1 MKIRHV
7 LARPFFVQ
15 AVYLC
20 LVLCALVE
28 SGSRATALQILTPPS
43 SSKPRVNGPTIFG
56 IRPGSP
62 FIYSIPATGDRPMTF
77 SVDNLPAGLEVNSST
92 GLITGKMAAAGE
104 YPVVLRARNALGE
117 AHKNFRIEV
126 GEKIGLTPALGW
138 SSWNA
143 IAHDITQERILRNAQ
158 ALVSS
163 GLKDHG
169 FTYINLDDCWQ
180 GARGG
185 PYNAIQGNEL
195 FPDLQLLVD
204 QVHALGLKFGVYS
217 TPWIASYG
225 GFPGGSSDNPDGKFV
240 PGDHTLR
247 RWLGKYSFA
256 SNDAKQ
262 WAAWGVDYVKEDWN
276 PSDIEHTKEI
286 YEALRASGR
295 DMILSLSNTAEIE
308 HAAEY
313 GRYAQSWRVTP
324 DILDIWDQSDNSAHT
339 SMSED
344 GFALGVW
351 APFRGPGGFADADM
365 LVVGRISFGKWIRQ
379 TRLTP
384 DEQYT
389 HISLWAMLSSP
400 LIIGADLERLDPF
413 TLSLLTNDEVLDID
427 QDALGR
433 PATLR
438 ETIGGIDVYVKDLE
452 DGSHAVGFFNRSDA
466 SEHYA
471 FNKLDRIGLS
481 GVQHVRDLWRQ
492 KDLPDVNG
500 AIAIDVPA
508 HGVLLYRFSGG
519 TQTRE
524 SHP

>member
-1 MKIRHV
+1 
-7 LARPFFVQ
+7 
-15 AVYLC
+15 
-20 LVLCALVE
+20 
-28 SGSRATALQILTPPS
+28 
-43 SSKPRVNGPTIFG
+43 VNGPTIFG
-56 IRPGSP
+56 VRPGSP
-62 FIYSIPATGDRPMTF
+62 FFYAIPATGHRPMTF
-77 SVDNLPAGLEVNSST
+77 SVDNLPAGLEVNSAT
-92 GLITGKMAAAGE
+92 GLITGKMTAAGE
-104 YPVVLRARNALGE
+104 YTVVLRARNALGE
-117 AHKNFRIEV
+117 AHKNFRLVV

-158 ALVSS
+158 ALVSN

-169 FTYINLDDCWQ
+169 FAYVNLDDCWQ

-195 FPDLQLLVD
+195 FPDMQLLANEI
-204 QVHALGLKFGVYS
+204 HALGLKFGVYS
-217 TPWIASYG
+217 TPWLASYG
-225 GFPGGSSDNPDGKFV
+225 GFPGGSSNYPDGRFI
-240 PGDHTLR
+240 PGDRSLRHTI
-247 RWLGKYSFA
+247 GKYSFA
-256 SNDAKQ
+256 VNDAKQ

-295 DMILSLSNTAEIE
+295 DIILSLSNTAEME

-313 GRYAQSWRVTP
+313 GKYAQSWRVTA
-324 DILDIWDQSDNSAHT
+324 DILDVWDQSDNHAHT
-339 SMSED
+339 SISED
-344 GFALGVW
+344 GFALGDW
-351 APFRGPGGFADADM
+351 APYSGPGGFADADM

-400 LIIGADLERLDPF
+400 LIIGADLEHLDPF
-413 TLSLLTNDEVLDID
+413 TLSSLTNDEVLDVD

-438 ETIGGIDVYVKDLE
+438 ETIGGVDVYVKDLE

-466 SEHYA
+466 EEHYA
-471 FNKLDRIGLS
+471 FNKLNRIGLR
-481 GVQHVRDLWRQ
+481 GAQHVRDLWRQ
-492 KDLPDVNG
+492 KDLPDAYG

-508 HGVLLYRFSGG
+508 HGVLLYKFTASTLARE
-519 TQTRE
+519 TQ
-524 SHP
+524 P